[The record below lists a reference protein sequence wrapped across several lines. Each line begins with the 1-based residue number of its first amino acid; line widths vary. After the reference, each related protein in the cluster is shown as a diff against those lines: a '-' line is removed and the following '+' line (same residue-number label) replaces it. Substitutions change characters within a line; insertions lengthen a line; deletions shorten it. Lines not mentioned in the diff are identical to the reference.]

1 MKKYEI
7 IAVDFDGTLCSDCY
21 PDIGKPNLPLIELLK
36 ALKRG
41 LPDHSLDLQVWQG
54 IRAGSTVVRRVRT
67 GI

>member
-36 ALKRG
+36 ALKNERA
-41 LPDHSLDLQVWQG
+41 
-54 IRAGSTVVRRVRT
+54 AGSFSGPAGVA
-67 GI
+67 GN